1 METALFSGMN
11 PAVISLVPLIFLS
24 CALRILP
31 AFGLPTDPGL
41 GLKCFC
47 FLFFVFKFFLGRPLD
62 LENVFD
68 KPQMFMFKSEN
79 TQ

>member
-1 METALFSGMN
+1 METALLSGMN
-11 PAVISLVPLIFLS
+11 PAVISLLPLIFLS

-31 AFGLPTDPGL
+31 AFGLPADPGL
-41 GLKCFC
+41 GLKCFV
-47 FLFFVFKFFLGRPLD
+47 FFFKFFLGRLLD

-79 TQ
+79 T

>member
-31 AFGLPTDPGL
+31 AFGLPTYPGL

-47 FLFFVFKFFLGRPLD
+47 FFFFKFFLGRPLD
-62 LENVFD
+62 IENVFD